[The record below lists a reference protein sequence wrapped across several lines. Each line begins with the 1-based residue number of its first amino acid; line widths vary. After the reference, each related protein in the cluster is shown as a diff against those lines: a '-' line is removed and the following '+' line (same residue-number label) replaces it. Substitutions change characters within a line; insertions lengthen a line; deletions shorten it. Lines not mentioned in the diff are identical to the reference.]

1 MEQQQQ
7 EHNLHLPHHPYN
19 HHHHHHQ
26 HQHQSETVGGGGGD
40 GDGEL
45 MIGPEEWMHD
55 QLDLENHIRHCQ
67 CSCNHMGFGNY
78 WSYKVTVN

>member
-1 MEQQQQ
+1 ME
-7 EHNLHLPHHPYN
+7 HHLHPYPH

-26 HQHQSETVGGGGGD
+26 QHHQNENGVVAAGD
-40 GDGEL
+40 GGCDGEL
-45 MIGPEEWMHD
+45 MFGAEEWHD

-78 WSYKVTVN
+78 WSYKVTTSNL